1 MVEQDKVFKTET
13 GNNAKAVKQNNVIEE
28 KIKETFDDHFKGTM
42 VDPHLDL
49 NAEQLLSEGEFE
61 NSNST
66 EVTEAIKQ
74 VDESNE
80 TISWQQEDKDNQCSE
95 EDVDENVAD
104 QKSYNNTHINHDK
117 ALKATDSKNSTT
129 GSNKVR
135 YYFLILVF
143 SLLGFLVGQYYE
155 TSSRNTVY
163 VLDEAKFLKLASIG
177 IATSDRDSSS
187 TDLSEGDKL
196 KVKDAIIQVNE
207 ILSKAYTRYP
217 VLIQKRYKKGYEV
230 YNLARRIDIT
240 VPVLIA
246 LIGEEK
252 WAEIGKILK

>member
-1 MVEQDKVFKTET
+1 MVEKDKDAETEMH
-13 GNNAKAVKQNNVIEE
+13 NNIEAVKRNNVKKE
-28 KIKETFDDHFKGTM
+28 KLKETFADYFKETA
-42 VDPHLDL
+42 VDPDFDPHLDL
-49 NAEQLLSEGEFE
+49 NMVQQL
-61 NSNST
+61 SNVEERQQT
-66 EVTEAIKQ
+66 DKERT
-74 VDESNE
+74 ESNE
-80 TISWQQEDKDNQCSE
+80 ERAQAILEQELQKLRPKNFKVKSDKNRIGCF
-95 EDVDENVAD
+95 
-104 QKSYNNTHINHDK
+104 
-117 ALKATDSKNSTT
+117 
-129 GSNKVR
+129 
-135 YYFLILVF
+135 FLTLTLFFI
-143 SLLGFLVGQYYE
+143 GFLVGQYYE

-187 TDLSEGDKL
+187 TDLSASDKL

-207 ILSKAYTRYP
+207 ILSKSYTRYP
-217 VLIQKRYKKGYEV
+217 VLIQKKHKKGYDV